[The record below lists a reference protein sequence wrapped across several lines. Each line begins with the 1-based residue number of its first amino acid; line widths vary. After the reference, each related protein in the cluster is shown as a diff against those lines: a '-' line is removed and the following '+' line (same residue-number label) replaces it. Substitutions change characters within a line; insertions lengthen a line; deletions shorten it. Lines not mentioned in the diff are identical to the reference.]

1 MIGLNYTQPSFCR
14 KRSNQ
19 HGSETVSLNL
29 ILLLLAASVLAVV
42 VCRSLGL
49 PPILGYLLLGAVA
62 GPHAVGLLPDSDS
75 AHRLA
80 EFGVVLLMFTIGLEF
95 SLPRLFAMKHI
106 VFGLGLF
113 QVLATLVVVM
123 AGALVWGVSWQ
134 ASLALGGAL
143 AMSSTAI
150 LSKLLAERRE
160 LDAAHGREVMGVLL
174 LQDLAVVPLLVLIP
188 ALSQP
193 VEVLA
198 GELGWALLKAA
209 ALLVLVLFFGQRL
222 MRGWFRMVALRKSSE
237 LFMLNVLLV
246 TLGFAAATEL
256 AGLSPALGAFVAGM
270 LISETEYRYQV
281 EEDIKPFRD
290 VLLGLFFISTG
301 MMLDPAAIWNN
312 MAGVLVMLLLLLSC
326 KLVVAGYGSRLL
338 GAGAGTGLRSGL
350 WLCAAGEFGFVLIA
364 QSTETRLVDP
374 VLIQPVLAAMVLSM
388 MVAPIIVHYSDRIAM
403 RFVATEWMM
412 RSMQLTQ
419 IAARTVSNQK
429 HAILCGY
436 GKTGQHLARFLET
449 EQIGFMALD
458 LDPERVSE
466 AASAGEPVAW
476 GDCTRRENLLA
487 AGIAR
492 ASVLVVT
499 FADIETTL
507 RLVERVRELRPDL
520 PVVARSREE
529 EDAEKLFE
537 AGVSEVVPEALES
550 SVMLATHA
558 LALVG
563 VPMHRVIRRLRELRE
578 QHYALLRGFFHGTT
592 DTAGGV
598 IDSEQPRLHAVTLD
612 AGAWAVG
619 RSLGDVELSKVDA
632 GITLIRRRSQA
643 RVTVAPDTLLQ
654 EGDTVVIRGGA
665 AAVAA
670 GEEVLL
676 RGPR

>member
-1 MIGLNYTQPSFCR
+1 MIGGNYKPPPHRTDCAVTL
-14 KRSNQ
+14 
-19 HGSETVSLNL
+19 EL
-29 ILLLLAASVLAVV
+29 ILLLLAAAVFAVV
-42 VCRSLGL
+42 VCRSLNL
-49 PPILGYLLLGAVA
+49 PPILGYLLVGALA
-62 GPHAVGLLPDSDS
+62 GPHAGGLLPDSES

-80 EFGVVLLMFTIGLEF
+80 EFGVVFLMFSIGLEF
-95 SLPRLFAMKHI
+95 SLPRLFAMQRI
-106 VFGLGLF
+106 VFGLGLA
-113 QVLATLVVVM
+113 QVAVTLAAVG
-123 AGALVWGVSWQ
+123 AGALLWGVSWQ

-174 LQDLAVVPLLVLIP
+174 FQDLAVVPLLVLIP

-193 VEVLA
+193 VDALA
-198 GELGWALLKAA
+198 GALGLALAKA
-209 ALLVLVLFFGQRL
+209 ALLLALVLFVGQRL
-222 MRGWFRMVALRKSSE
+222 MRAWFGLVARRKSGE

-246 TLGFAAATEL
+246 TLGFATVTEL

-270 LISETEYRYQV
+270 LISETQYRYEV

-301 MMLDPAAIWNN
+301 MMLDPAAIWRDL
-312 MAGVLVMLLLLLSC
+312 AGVLAVLALLLAT
-326 KLVVAGYGSRLL
+326 KLAVVGAVSRLL
-338 GAGAGTGLRSGL
+338 GASPGTALRSGL
-350 WLCAAGEFGFVLIA
+350 WLCAAGEFGFVLLA
-364 QSTETRLVDP
+364 RATDTGLVDRG
-374 VLIQPVLAAMVLSM
+374 LIQPVLAAMVLSM
-388 MVAPIIVHYSDRIAM
+388 IVAPLIVHFSDRVAL
-403 RFVATEWMM
+403 RFVASEWLT

-419 IAARTVSNQK
+419 IAARTVATEK

-436 GKTGQHLARFLET
+436 GKTGQHLARFLES
-449 EQIGFMALD
+449 EHIGFMALD
-458 LDPERVSE
+458 LDPERVRE
-466 AASAGEPVAW
+466 AAAAGEPVAW

-499 FADIETTL
+499 FADIDTTL
-507 RLVERVRELRPDL
+507 RLVGRVRELRPDL

-537 AGVSEVVPEALES
+537 AGVAEVVPEALES

-578 QHYALLRGFFHGTT
+578 QHYALLRGFFHGAT
-592 DTAGGV
+592 DAGAHLA
-598 IDSEQPRLHAVTLD
+598 DAEQPRLHAVTLD

-619 RSLGDVELSKVDA
+619 RHLDELDLAKVGA
-632 GITLIRRRSQA
+632 GVTAIRRRSQP
-643 RVTVAPDTLLQ
+643 RVALA
-654 EGDTVVIRGGA
+654 GDTCLQAGDVVVIRGGA

-670 GEEVLL
+670 GETRLL
-676 RGPR
+676 RG